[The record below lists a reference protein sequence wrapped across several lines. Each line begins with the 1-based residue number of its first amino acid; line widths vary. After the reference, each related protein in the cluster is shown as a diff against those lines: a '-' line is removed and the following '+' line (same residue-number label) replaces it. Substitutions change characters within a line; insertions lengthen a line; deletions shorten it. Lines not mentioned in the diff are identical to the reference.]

1 MAIYQ
6 GTSSNIRN
14 YLSSTDYFY
23 IPEYQRSYSWT
34 AMNIKELV
42 HDIKDGLRKF
52 KIMEEDDRNENYS
65 KYLGCV
71 IDWSRDRDTKDILA
85 EHHVTNEYIHS
96 VRELIDGQQRTS
108 TLAILISRLFL
119 KLEGSLHLL
128 DIQGSSEEVKLAE
141 SVLSYQDKYLL
152 SCFSRYDVA
161 TSTRRPFIIRQ
172 GDDKWSLDLI
182 DSYTSPLSSY
192 LANFISTF
200 GVRPSC
206 QLHDL
211 EFDITVN
218 DSHLKSAIEA
228 CDENIDIVIEEISE
242 LKILDERFT
251 GEELFE
257 NLYTGFGQVDLSD
270 YLIDKPD
277 RKGVIVKV
285 VALCAYIKYLLDYSY
300 LTIISSPSQNKSL
313 EIFQSINSTGVQLS
327 AFDLVKPL
335 ISKSFTDDGQ
345 SFNESEAFIVFN
357 EVDKWLAKGNK
368 WYKSTTRIKEYF
380 EIAKYVFNVDAQ
392 ASNLSGQRKIIT
404 EGLHKYLD
412 SRPSDMS
419 KSQSAFEFCKLLK
432 TIMLYTN
439 DFILNKNFFNLE
451 EFQSPDGAKYLN
463 SSRYHEFDDET
474 GACFLFLLSSHPV
487 CNAFLISIYHKYL
500 NSERESN
507 GEYIRLLFNAIR
519 FCAVFFSY
527 YRLIANK
534 YPDAFWKDVYS
545 SQEMYKVTVDE
556 DYVRTIKSDFENNL
570 ISMIGGGDGLFDDID
585 FIKEKVSRNAKYGS
599 SGSLIKFFILAAN
612 HKTLL
617 FADSSGLET
626 SSSMGHS
633 ILTTKNYLSPD
644 LSSIEHIAPH
654 ELINTSLEPWDERLC
669 EASDVVNSIGNLT
682 LISQPLNSSIKTNAF
697 SKAEAFSKLLDS
709 NFDRELTNIT
719 EHCSGLIESSDR
731 QHHLKAVSHRLCL
744 WLLDSDSPNE
754 NYSWDRDFIVTRT
767 SNMIDNFIDNT
778 RALLQ

>member
-1 MAIYQ
+1 MPIYQ

-23 IPEYQRSYSWT
+23 IPEYQRSYSWS
-34 AMNIKELV
+34 AMNVKELI
-42 HDIKDGLRKF
+42 HDIKDGVRKF
-52 KIMEEDDRNENYS
+52 KVMEEVERNENHS

-71 IDWSRDRDTKDILA
+71 IDWSRARKTNDILA
-85 EHHVTNEYIHS
+85 EHHVTNDYIHS

-119 KLEGSLHLL
+119 KLEKSLHLL

-141 SVLSYQDKYLL
+141 SLLTYQDKYLL

-172 GDDKWSLDLI
+172 GDDKWSLDSV
-182 DSYTSPLSSY
+182 DSYRSPLSSY
-192 LANFISTF
+192 LADFISRF
-200 GVRPSC
+200 GVRPSS

-211 EFDITVN
+211 EFDISVT
-218 DSHLKSAIEA
+218 DTHLKSAIEA

-242 LKILDERFT
+242 LTIINEKFT

-257 NLYTGFGQVDLSD
+257 NLYTGFGQVDLSS
-270 YLIDKPD
+270 YLSANPD
-277 RKGVIVKV
+277 REEVVVNVIS
-285 VALCAYIKYLLDYSY
+285 LCAYIKYLLDFSY

-345 SFNESEAFIVFN
+345 SFNESEAFTTFN
-357 EVDKWLAKGNK
+357 EVDQWLAKGNK

-404 EGLHKYLD
+404 DGLDKYLE
-412 SRPSDMS
+412 SRPVGTK
-419 KSQSAFEFCKLLK
+419 KSESALEFCKLLE
-432 TIMLYTN
+432 TIKLYTN
-439 DFILNKNFFNLE
+439 NFILNKDFFNE
-451 EFQSPDGAKYLN
+451 DKIQSRTGAKYLD

-487 CNAFLISIYHKYL
+487 CNAFLISIYHQYL
-500 NSERESN
+500 NSDMDDQE
-507 GEYIRLLFNAIR
+507 GYMKLLFGSIR

-534 YPDAFWKDVYS
+534 YPDAFWKEIYS
-545 SQEMYKVTVDE
+545 DQEMYKVKVNE
-556 DYVRTIKSDFENNL
+556 EYVISVKAEFENNL
-570 ISMIGGGDGLFDDID
+570 INVLGLENSLFNNLE
-585 FIKEKVSRNAKYGS
+585 FIKEKVSRNAKYGAAT
-599 SGSLIKFFILAAN
+599 SLAKFFILTAN

-617 FADSSGLET
+617 SAEYPGMELLSP
-626 SSSMGHS
+626 MGHS
-633 ILTTKNYLSPD
+633 ILTVKNYLSSD

-654 ELINTSLEPWDERLC
+654 ELVNTNLAPWDERLC
-669 EASDVVNSIGNLT
+669 EASDIVNSIGNLT
-682 LISQPLNSSIKTNAF
+682 LISQPLNSSIKTNAL

-709 NFDRELTNIT
+709 NFDRDTTNIT

-744 WLLDSDSPNE
+744 WLLDREPPNE
-754 NYSWDRDFIVTRT
+754 DYSWDREFIVRRRD
-767 SNMIDNFIDNT
+767 NMVNNFIDNT
-778 RALLQ
+778 KALLS